1 MVDAKIASGREN
13 ETWTSILE
21 HFSEQKEHAG
31 VNIWHAK
38 ILAAEWLYKGLPTE
52 RNNGGTGV
60 GFCLL
65 FRFSIKLRDF
75 EGCPSILQ

>member
-1 MVDAKIASGREN
+1 MVDTKIASSREN
-13 ETWTSILE
+13 ETWTSIFEL
-21 HFSEQKEHAG
+21 FSVKKEHAV
-31 VNIWHAK
+31 VNIWHAE

-65 FRFSIKLRDF
+65 FRFSI
-75 EGCPSILQ
+75 